1 MGWSNTH
8 LWLFQA
14 RGCTWGVP
22 DPDFGAVLGGFQG
35 QSNSPAFP
43 DVGRV

>member
-1 MGWSNTH
+1 MEQWR

-14 RGCTWGVP
+14 RGCTCGVL
-22 DPDFGAVLGGFQG
+22 DPDFGAVVGGFQS
-35 QSNSPAFP
+35 QSTSPAFP